1 MVEGTKRKKRDEEK
15 KEERR
20 ADEAGQM
27 SHREYEDKGE
37 DNRNMASGIEE
48 KVLDELP
55 IVEFAGIPAQPA
67 KHDNRRRVTFILE
80 RASLEVA
87 KVGKTYQILNSND
100 HASFLKRNNR
110 DPQAYRPDIIHQA
123 LLTVLDSPLNKAGR
137 LRSLYVQTEK
147 NVLIQI
153 SPQIRIPRTFK
164 RFNSLMLHLLQRLS
178 VRASNGPE
186 KVLRTVKNPVT
197 NYLPPNCRRIGLSRS
212 APRVVN
218 LRDYVD
224 AAKDDEHLV
233 FVVGAMAHGKINADY
248 IDDFISVSEFPLS
261 AACCIGRICNAVE
274 QKWKII

>member
-1 MVEGTKRKKRDEEK
+1 MAKGTKRKNRDRDKEEEK
-15 KEERR
+15 VADGVERL
-20 ADEAGQM
+20 
-27 SHREYEDKGE
+27 SHREV
-37 DNRNMASGIEE
+37 EE
-48 KVLDELP
+48 KDKDHRNVEGGVEEKILDEIP
-55 IVEFAGIPAQPA
+55 IVEFAGIPVQPA
-67 KHDNRRRVTFILE
+67 KQDTKRRVTFILE

-87 KVGKTYQILNSND
+87 KVGKAYQILNSND
-100 HASFLKRNNR
+100 HASFLKRHNR

-137 LRSLYVQTEK
+137 LHSLYVQTER

-164 RFNSLMLHLLQRLS
+164 RFNNLMLQLLQKLS
-178 VRASNGPE
+178 VRASNGPD

-197 NYLPPNCRRIGLSRS
+197 NYLPANCRRIGLSRS

-218 LRDYVD
+218 LRDYVN
-224 AAKDDEHLV
+224 AASDDEHLV
-233 FVVGAMAHGKINADY
+233 FVVGAMAHGKINVDY

-274 QKWKII
+274 QKWKIL